1 MEYYST
7 TLNNSQNTNLTERSV
22 IILQCDPEFSLVGAV
37 TVTYNNSCLCD
48 PDPALL
54 ECMCLS
60 VMPACMY
67 AAELPIDGASA
78 ILVLLLLEV
87 LLVLYSVDYHPGGN
101 IVTFLVLKRK
111 RKGD

>member
-1 MEYYST
+1 MSIHHFLYPVSCVLPASPLNGVL
-7 TLNNSQNTNLTERSV
+7 LNNSNLTERSV

-37 TVTYNNSCLCD
+37 TVTYNNSALCD

-87 LLVLYSVDYHPGGN
+87 KE
-101 IVTFLVLKRK
+101 KR
-111 RKGD
+111 

>member
-1 MEYYST
+1 M
-7 TLNNSQNTNLTERSV
+7 
-22 IILQCDPEFSLVGAV
+22 
-37 TVTYNNSCLCD
+37 TVTYNNSALCD

-87 LLVLYSVDYHPGGN
+87 KE
-101 IVTFLVLKRK
+101 KR
-111 RKGD
+111 